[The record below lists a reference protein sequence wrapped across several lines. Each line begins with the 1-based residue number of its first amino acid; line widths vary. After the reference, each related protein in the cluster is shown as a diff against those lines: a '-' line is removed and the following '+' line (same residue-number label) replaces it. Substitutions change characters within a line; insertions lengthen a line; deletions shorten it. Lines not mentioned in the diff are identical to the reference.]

1 MHILQILRKTVP
13 SPSAPQLYSNKIRL
27 ALLLIINAGLGVPN
41 AALAEQAPAQDDTR
55 LPEVK
60 VTAERRETTLQKTPV
75 TVNVIDANE
84 LEKRSVTKLADLAGL
99 AAGVN
104 IPNQWTN
111 TQSVFIRGIGSSRP
125 IGNPSVGWYLDD
137 VYIPRS
143 FGSSFL
149 GSLPDIERVEVLHG
163 PQGTLYG
170 QNTSSGALKLISRQ
184 PTAQPHAWASVGL
197 GNQGQVETRG
207 YATGTLS
214 PELLTAS
221 VALASSHIDGDVDNH
236 YLDKDVNGYENK
248 QFRTIFHLT
257 PSDTFDAVL
266 SVDGLHGHATGGPT
280 PTNYPGSGKRRNF
293 SDIGEEQ
300 NYDSGGASLKLQSWL
315 NDQLS
320 VKSVTAYRNFD
331 VDMPSDD
338 PYPTYVQG
346 FDQDLNQEQYSQ
358 EFQLLGDYGRLS
370 FITGLMLWHEVF
382 EMDRLSWNNNA
393 FSVIDSKSTTNSIGL
408 YGQSTY
414 KFTDAL
420 SLTLGL
426 RLNKE
431 WREMDSAAYNSN
443 ATGAQLAQRYSV
455 NGLKEEYEAVTPKVT
470 LDYQWTPELL
480 TYATWAVG
488 ETAGGWNPASASLAI
503 AQTPVDPEKVT
514 SYELGLKSTLWDGR
528 LRNNLALFYNDY
540 EDYQASINN
549 PVVNGQLI
557 TGAVIANAGQAHTYG
572 AEWESTLKAS
582 RNLEF
587 NLNLAYLRTRFDE
600 FLNPTGAAS
609 TDFTGYELPYA
620 PRWSGSIGSTYSVS
634 LQNGGDVRL
643 NANYRS
649 ESSSYSA
656 VSATNEY
663 TKFPSTH
670 YLDAGIFYTTPD
682 ADWTF
687 SVTAKNLLN
696 KTYELPGSY
705 VPALDFYSVN
715 YNRERQLLFT
725 VRHDFL

>member
-1 MHILQILRKTVP
+1 MPTVQALQTIVP
-13 SPSAPQLYSNKIRL
+13 TPRVHGARTPVTRL
-27 ALLLIINAGLGVPN
+27 ALLVALHAGLGVAPF
-41 AALAEQAPAQDDTR
+41 ALAEQTTENDDTR

-60 VTAERRETTLQKTPV
+60 VTAERRETTLQKTPI
-75 TVNVIDANE
+75 TVNVVDANE
-84 LEKRSVTKLADLAGL
+84 LEKRSVTKLGDLAGL

-104 IPNQWTN
+104 VPNQWPN

-137 VYIPRS
+137 VYVPRS
-143 FGSSFL
+143 FGSSFF
-149 GSLPDIERVEVLHG
+149 GNLPDIERVEVLHG

-184 PTAQPHAWASVGL
+184 PTAQPHAWASLGL

-214 PELLTAS
+214 PDLLTAS
-221 VALASSHIDGDVDNH
+221 VAFASSEVDGDVHNVNLH
-236 YLDKDVNGYENK
+236 KDVNGYDNK
-248 QFRTIFHLT
+248 QFRSIFHLT

-266 SVDGLHGHATGGPT
+266 TVDGLHGHATSGAT
-280 PTNYPGSGKRRNF
+280 PLNQPGTGKRRNF
-293 SDIGEEQ
+293 SDIDEEQ
-300 NYDSGGASLKLQSWL
+300 NYDSGGLSLKLQNQL
-315 NDQLS
+315 NDQLA
-320 VKSVTAYRNFD
+320 VKSVTAYRAFD

-338 PYPTYVQG
+338 PYPTYKSG
-346 FDQDLNQEQYSQ
+346 FDQDLNQKQYSQ
-358 EFQLLGDYGRLS
+358 EFQLIGDYDRFS
-370 FITGLMLWHEVF
+370 FISGLMLWREVF
-382 EMDRLSWNNNA
+382 EMDRLSWNNNNL
-393 FSVIDSKSTTNSIGL
+393 SIIDSESTTQSLGL
-408 YGQSTY
+408 YGQGTY
-414 KFTDAL
+414 KITDAL

-431 WREMDSAAYNSN
+431 WREMDSAAYTSN
-443 ATGAQLAQRYSV
+443 TSRTRLGQIYAV
-455 NGLKEEYEAVTPKVT
+455 DGLKETYEAVTPKVT

-488 ETAGGWNPASASLAI
+488 ETAGGWNPAAASLAI
-503 AQTPVDPEKVT
+503 AEVPVDPEKVT
-514 SYELGLKSTLWDGR
+514 SYEIGLKSTAWNGR

-540 EDYQASINN
+540 EDYQASVSN

-600 FLNPTGAAS
+600 YLNPTGAAS

-620 PRWSGSIGSTYSVS
+620 PRWSGSIGSTYSLPLS
-634 LQNGGDVRL
+634 NGGDLRL

-656 VSATNEY
+656 VSATNEF

-670 YLDAGIFYTTPD
+670 YLDAGVFYTTPD
-682 ADWTF
+682 AGWTF

-696 KTYELPGSY
+696 KTYELPGYY
-705 VPALDFYSVN
+705 VPALNYYSTN
-715 YNRERQLLFT
+715 YNRERQVLFT
-725 VRHDFL
+725 VRRDFL

>member
-1 MHILQILRKTVP
+1 MHILQTLRKTVP

-60 VTAERRETTLQKTPV
+60 VTAERRETALQKTPV

-104 IPNQWTN
+104 IPNQWAN

-143 FGSSFL
+143 FGNSFL
-149 GSLPDIERVEVLHG
+149 GSLPDIERIEVLHG

-207 YATGTLS
+207 YATGSLS

-266 SVDGLHGHATGGPT
+266 SVDGLHGHATSGPT

-331 VDMPSDD
+331 VDMPFDD

-358 EFQLLGDYGRLS
+358 EFQLLGDFGRLS

-393 FSVIDSKSTTNSIGL
+393 FSVIDSKSTTNSVGL
-408 YGQSTY
+408 YGQGTY

-420 SLTLGL
+420 GLTLGL

-443 ATGAQLAQRYSV
+443 ATGAKLAQSYSV

-514 SYELGLKSTLWDGR
+514 SYEVGLKSTVWDGR

-572 AEWESTLKAS
+572 AEWESTFKAS
-582 RNLEF
+582 RDLEF

-620 PRWSGSIGSTYSVS
+620 PRWSGSIGSTYSVP
-634 LQNGGDVRL
+634 LKNGGDVRL

-656 VSATNEY
+656 VSATNEH

-682 ADWTF
+682 AGWTF

-705 VPALDFYSVN
+705 VPALNLYSVN

>member
-1 MHILQILRKTVP
+1 M
-13 SPSAPQLYSNKIRL
+13 
-27 ALLLIINAGLGVPN
+27 IINAGLGVPN